1 MTYRETLKTPP
12 KKLLEPIN
20 GFSKAAR
27 YKFNILKKNQLWTF
41 LVVQWLRVCLP
52 MQGTWAC
59 SLVLEDSTCHRATE
73 PVHFSC

>member
-27 YKFNILKKNQLWTF
+27 YKFNIFKKKS
-41 LVVQWLRVCLP
+41 VVDFPGGPVVESLP
-52 MQGTWAC
+52 ANAGHMG
-59 SLVLEDSTCHRATE
+59 
-73 PVHFSC
+73 